1 MFIEKVA
8 YIVWAELP
16 EDFDER
22 IKYNSYF
29 ANDNDG
35 AYYEIDTRLLNN
47 PCLPTLMDMNIL
59 DEEEVKEIV
68 DQDVAYIMLYSPS

>member
-16 EDFDER
+16 EDFDE
-22 IKYNSYF
+22 KVEYNSYF

-35 AYYEIDTRLLNN
+35 AYYEIEVKGKRDPLFA
-47 PCLPTLMDMNIL
+47 LMDMDIL
-59 DEEEVKEIV
+59 DEEEAKEIV